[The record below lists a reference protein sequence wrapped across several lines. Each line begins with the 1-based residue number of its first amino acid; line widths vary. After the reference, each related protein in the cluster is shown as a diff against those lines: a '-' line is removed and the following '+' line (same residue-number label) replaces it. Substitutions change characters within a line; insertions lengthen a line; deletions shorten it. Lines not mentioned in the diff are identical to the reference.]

1 MSLRYSPNKSKNRSE
16 DDREID
22 VDNIFSINRIGSS
35 DTVEGGQSIT
45 IGNEYALFD
54 SNDNNRKILSIDLAT
69 AFRDEKNDKLPINST
84 LGDKQSNIFGSID
97 FNTKKFIDFNYN
109 FSLDND
115 LKTLNMNQI
124 KSTFNFNKFVTSFDF
139 LEKSNIIGT
148 NSYISNETTLE
159 INNSSSLS
167 FRTRRNKEKDLT
179 EYYNLIY
186 QYKNDC
192 LVAGLEYK
200 KDFYSDGSL
209 KPDEQIFF
217 SITIMP
223 FGKVNSPDF
232 KQ

>member
-1 MSLRYSPNKSKNRSE
+1 
-16 DDREID
+16 
-22 VDNIFSINRIGSS
+22 
-35 DTVEGGQSIT
+35 
-45 IGNEYALFD
+45 
-54 SNDNNRKILSIDLAT
+54 
-69 AFRDEKNDKLPINST
+69 
-84 LGDKQSNIFGSID
+84 
-97 FNTKKFIDFNYN
+97 
-109 FSLDND
+109 
-115 LKTLNMNQI
+115 MNQI

-139 LEKSNIIGT
+139 LEKINNIDT
-148 NSYISNETTLE
+148 NSYISNESTLE
-159 INNSSSLS
+159 INKSSSLT
-167 FRTRRNKEKDLT
+167 FITRRNKERDLT

>member
-1 MSLRYSPNKSKNRSE
+1 MKVLSSPDYIHVIEKDIKNNKGLQNSISIALNDIKKR
-16 DDREID
+16 D
-22 VDNIFSINRIGSS
+22 V
-35 DTVEGGQSIT
+35 
-45 IGNEYALFD
+45 EYLKD
-54 SNDNNRKILSIDLAT
+54 YKKPDYQILETNLA
-69 AFRDEKNDKLPINST
+69 F
-84 LGDKQSNIFGSID
+84 
-97 FNTKKFIDFNYN
+97 
-109 FSLDND
+109 
-115 LKTLNMNQI
+115 
-124 KSTFNFNKFVTSFDF
+124 
-139 LEKSNIIGT
+139 
-148 NSYISNETTLE
+148 E
-159 INNSSSLS
+159 INNNSSLS
-167 FRTRRNKEKDLT
+167 FRTRRNKERDLT